1 MNPMLHPVVTA
12 TRPARERRHLAGAE
26 GPQHAGRMPALPGFR
41 PARLFLIAMF
51 ALLALL
57 VFVTPLRAAGTN
69 NILLI
74 IADDY
79 GFDSSILYN
88 THPAASLP
96 PTPNLVALAQRGVL
110 FRNAYASPLC
120 SPTRAC
126 ILTGQYGFR
135 TGVGDVIAGM
145 TDPSITPAHFT
156 LPDAFAANLAA
167 GYALA
172 QFGKWH
178 LGAGANAPST
188 RAGWTNYAGGLGGAI
203 ANYTNWI
210 KAVNGVTNTVT
221 NYATSD
227 VVNDAT
233 NWIGARGTNKWFAW
247 VAFNAAHTPNHIPPA
262 SLAPGYATNTSQG
275 ANRRQFEAM
284 VEAMDTEIA
293 RLLSAVDT
301 NKTDIIFIGDNGTL
315 GGPQSVIQPPFV
327 STKAKG
333 TLYEGGTRVPF
344 FIAGPSVV
352 NPGRTNTNLVHVV
365 DLFSTVLE
373 LAGVNV
379 AATTGTNTIDSRS
392 LLPALQ
398 GGALSTRYAYVEL
411 FNNAAPGAADGRVLR
426 NDRYKLIR
434 FNVSGAEEL
443 YDLQADPTE
452 LTNLLGSTL
461 SAVARS
467 NYNALTWRF
476 GDYQN
481 LIAAPTVAALT
492 NTYPQFTLTVA
503 RNTNAHYTLWRAP
516 VPDNDLAWAPVTNA
530 VITTNGAAT
539 VTLTDPFAL
548 LDRYYYRAMAT
559 AK

>member
-1 MNPMLHPVVTA
+1 MSALGKGNG
-12 TRPARERRHLAGAE
+12 ARMAVLTFT
-26 GPQHAGRMPALPGFR
+26 L
-41 PARLFLIAMF
+41 
-51 ALLALL
+51 ALLAFSL
-57 VFVTPLRAAGTN
+57 PLRAVGTN

-79 GFDSSILYN
+79 GFDSSSLYN
-88 THPAASLP
+88 SHPAASQP

-135 TGVGDVIAGM
+135 TGVGDVIGM
-145 TDPSITPAHFT
+145 TEPSITNSIHFT
-156 LPDAFAANLAA
+156 LPEAFAANPSA

-178 LGAGANAPST
+178 LGAGPNAPFV
-188 RAGWTNYAGGLGGAI
+188 RAGWTNYAGGLTGAL
-203 ANYTNWI
+203 ASYTNWM

-227 VVNDAT
+227 VVTDAT
-233 NWIGARGTNKWFAW
+233 NWISARGTNKWFAW
-247 VAFNAAHTPNHIPPA
+247 VAFNAAHTPNHIPPTA
-262 SLAPGYATNTSQG
+262 LAPGYLTNTAVS
-275 ANRRQFEAM
+275 APRRQFEAM
-284 VEAMDTEIA
+284 VQAMDTEIA

-301 NKTDIIFIGDNGTL
+301 NKTDIIFTGDNGTV
-315 GGPQSVIQPPFV
+315 GGGAQSVIQPPFV
-327 STKAKG
+327 STRAKS

-344 FIAGPSVV
+344 FVAGSSVV
-352 NPGRTNTNLVHVV
+352 SPGRTNTNLVHVV

-373 LAGVNV
+373 LAGINV
-379 AATTGTNTIDSRS
+379 AATTGTNVIDSRS

-411 FNNAAPGAADGRVLR
+411 FNNAAPGTADGRVLR

-434 FNVSGAEEL
+434 FNVSGTEEL
-443 YDLQADPTE
+443 YDLQTDPTE
-452 LTNLLGSTL
+452 LTNLLSGTL
-461 SAVARS
+461 TATVRS

-476 GDYQN
+476 GEYQN
-481 LIAAPTVAALT
+481 LITAPTVTEVT
-492 NTYPQFTLTVA
+492 NAHPQFRLTVA

-516 VPDNDLAWAPVTNA
+516 VADNDLAWAPVTNA
-530 VITTNGAAT
+530 IIATNGT
-539 VTLTDPFAL
+539 TSVTLTDPFSL
-548 LDRYYYRAMAT
+548 LGENYYRVMAT

>member
-1 MNPMLHPVVTA
+1 MNSLLHPCLPFFFSRSSEHPGA
-12 TRPARERRHLAGAE
+12 GLSPKTRP
-26 GPQHAGRMPALPGFR
+26 GRPLLMTAL
-41 PARLFLIAMF
+41 

-57 VFVTPLRAAGTN
+57 TAAAPLRAIGTN

-79 GFDSSILYN
+79 GMDSSSLYN
-88 THPAASLP
+88 SNPAASLP

-156 LPDAFAANLAA
+156 LPDAFAANPSA
-167 GYALA
+167 GYALT

-178 LGAGANAPST
+178 LGAGPNAPAT

-221 NYATSD
+221 NYATTD
-227 VVNDAT
+227 VVTDAT
-233 NWIGARGTNKWFAW
+233 NWISARGTNKWFAW
-247 VAFNAAHTPNHIPPA
+247 IAFNAAHTPNHIPPA

-301 NKTDIIFIGDNGTL
+301 NKTDIIFIGDNGTM
-315 GGPQSVIQPPFV
+315 GNVIQPPFV
-327 STKAKG
+327 STRGKA

-344 FIAGPSVV
+344 FVAGPSVV

-373 LAGVNV
+373 LAGINV
-379 AATTGTNTIDSRS
+379 AATAGTNVIDSRS
-392 LLPALQ
+392 LLPAIQ
-398 GGALSTRYAYVEL
+398 GGALSTKYAYAEL
-411 FNNAAPGAADGRVLR
+411 FNNASPTTADGRVLR

-434 FNVSGAEEL
+434 FNTSATEEF
-443 YDLQADPTE
+443 YDLQTDPTE
-452 LTNLLGSTL
+452 LTNLLGSAL
-461 SAVARS
+461 SATARS

-476 GDYQN
+476 GEYQN
-481 LIAAPTVAALT
+481 LITVPTVTEVT
-492 NTYPQFTLTVA
+492 NAYPQFKLTVA
-503 RNTNAHYTLWRAP
+503 RNTNANYTLWRAP
-516 VPDNDLAWAPVTNA
+516 VMDNDLAWAPVINA
-530 VITTNGAAT
+530 IISTNGT
-539 VTLTDPFAL
+539 TSVTLTDPFSL
-548 LDRYYYRAMAT
+548 LGEYYYRAMAT